1 MALDKIIIKGKEID
15 LMKELNLDQEPLEVQ
30 EELAER
36 MADIVLRRS
45 ILKALEGL
53 TDEEAKNINSILI
66 TNNTEEA
73 IKVLNDKV
81 PAFDKIL
88 SEQVVLLQEE
98 MLNKK

>member
-1 MALDKIIIKGKEID
+1 MALDKIVIKGKEID
-15 LMKELNLDQEPLEVQ
+15 LMKELNLDQEPLDVQ